1 MTSRSWKSIASRL
14 ITGGLI
20 VGLVALLMWSL
31 TTHDPTSSVA
41 QQPRAEANEPEVE
54 ADRPTFMAG
63 RIDEQQY
70 LKLRGEYFAERR
82 GLPYGSLDEP
92 RGLALRI
99 MDQQIAAQ
107 QAAQQPQAATAS
119 QWNPIG
125 PAPIP
130 NGQTSN
136 RTDPVSGRTIAIAVH
151 PTNPNIVYVGTA
163 NGGLYRT
170 LDGGTTWTP
179 LMDAA
184 DSLSIGAIAIA
195 PSNPDIVY
203 VGTGESGQSC
213 DSYIGVGV
221 YRIDNASTTATLTG
235 PINPLVTTGI
245 AGTRA
250 FNAVAISEI
259 LVNPTN
265 AANIFVS
272 TTSAQAGIGCS
283 YPPFNTVPQQSLVGL
298 YRSTNATAV
307 GAIDFT
313 KITVTTAGSVA
324 PDTSGN
330 REISD
335 LAMEPGNPNVILAW
349 VMGSTAANDGGVWRT
364 ANALAA
370 TPTFSRTQATSLGFA
385 RGELAINK
393 VGSTVN
399 VVAATE
405 EGSAGI
411 LRKSTDGGVTWP
423 TAISALGAPGAG
435 FCSGQ
440 CWYDIAVAMDPAN
453 ANLIYLGGSA
463 NGTNGS
469 VYVRSTN
476 GTSFVRSETGLHADM
491 HALAVAPSNSTIVYA
506 GNDGG
511 IWRSSDSGA
520 TWVSKNNGSFSA
532 TQFQSV
538 AVHPTDRNF
547 LIGGTQDNGT
557 QWKKADGSWFRAD
570 FGDGGYALIDQN
582 ATDTTNVTMYHTYF
596 NQAGGLLG
604 FARVITT
611 GCASDNGSI
620 SNWAFRG
627 AGYVDGTIGCGN
639 VAVAANN
646 GIGLFD
652 SAVLFYAPMALGPG
666 NPNTVYYATDR
677 LYRST
682 NRGDTMTAVSQQFA
696 NGVPVTTIGIS
707 PQDDN
712 VRIVGTRDGK
722 IYRTMTGGNPL
733 TDVTSASFPTN
744 PGSATRRFVGRA
756 VIDPNNV
763 NTAYV
768 TFAYYAPAGQGVWKT
783 TNLNAATPT
792 WTASGNGMPS
802 VPVNAFAIDPA
813 DSNVL
818 FAGTDI
824 GVYQSTDGGANWAPF
839 NSGLPRVPVFDLV
852 FQQANRV
859 LRAATHG
866 RGIYEYAFVAQRF
879 VYLPLVVNNY
889 TAPAT
894 LPTLQNAD
902 FDLGHVAWTESST
915 NFPGPESLLYLGST
929 GGAPAA
935 YSGTWLAWLGG
946 ADNEVSDL
954 SQQITVP
961 NGTGPFYL
969 YFRYQIGSDETN
981 CSQVTP
987 SDTFTLRIDNTQV
1000 DGIVVCNAFNT
1011 GANWVEF
1018 SFVPDF
1024 SAYAG
1029 QTITL
1034 HLRLTNNASLNSN
1047 VFLDSLHFSST
1058 PPAMKPQVGG
1068 WRSLPIT
1075 TEAKNGEQSVR
1086 STHK

>member
-1 MTSRSWKSIASRL
+1 
-14 ITGGLI
+14 
-20 VGLVALLMWSL
+20 MW
-31 TTHDPTSSVA
+31 A
-41 QQPRAEANEPEVE
+41 
-54 ADRPTFMAG
+54 
-63 RIDEQQY
+63 
-70 LKLRGEYFAERR
+70 RR
-82 GLPYGSLDEP
+82 
-92 RGLALRI
+92 
-99 MDQQIAAQ
+99 
-107 QAAQQPQAATAS
+107 
-119 QWNPIG
+119 
-125 PAPIP
+125 
-130 NGQTSN
+130 
-136 RTDPVSGRTIAIAVH
+136 
-151 PTNPNIVYVGTA
+151 

-179 LMDAA
+179 LMDNA
-184 DSLSIGAIAIA
+184 DSLAIGAIAIA
-195 PSNPDIVY
+195 PSNPEIVY

-213 DSYIGVGV
+213 DSFIGVGV

-259 LVNPTN
+259 LVNPIN
-265 AANIFVS
+265 AANIFVA

-283 YPPFNTVPQQSLVGL
+283 FPPFNTVPQQSLVGL

-307 GAIDFT
+307 GAIDFS
-313 KITVTTAGSVA
+313 KITVTTAGSIA

-335 LAMEPGNPNVILAW
+335 LAMEPGNPNVVLAW
-349 VMGSTAANDGGVWRT
+349 VMGSTAAADGGVWRT

-370 TPTFSRTQATSLGFA
+370 TPTFSRTQATTLGFA

-393 VGSTVN
+393 VGSTVT

-405 EGSAGI
+405 EGNNGR
-411 LRKSTDGGVTWP
+411 LRTSTNGGVTF
-423 TAISALGAPGAG
+423 TAPQSTLGAPLAG

-440 CWYDIAVAMDPAN
+440 CWYDIAVAIDPTN
-453 ANLIYLGGSA
+453 ANVIHLGGSA
-463 NGTNGS
+463 NGNNGS
-469 VYVRSTN
+469 VYARSTN
-476 GTSFVRSETGLHADM
+476 GATFTRSDTGLHSDT
-491 HALAVAPSNSTIVYA
+491 HALAVAPSNPSIVYV

-511 IWRSSDSGA
+511 IWRSSDAGA
-520 TWVSKNNGSFSA
+520 TWVSKNNGGFSA

-557 QWKKADGSWFRAD
+557 NWKKADGSWFRAD
-570 FGDGGYALIDQN
+570 YGDGGYALIDQN
-582 ATDTTNVTMYHTYF
+582 AADTTNVTMYHTYF
-596 NQAGGLLG
+596 NQVGAMG
-604 FARVITT
+604 FARVTT
-611 GCASDNGSI
+611 TAN
-620 SNWAFRG
+620 A
-627 AGYVDGTIGCGN
+627 VDDGWTFYGCGFGGST
-639 VAVAANN
+639 AN
-646 GIGLFD
+646 GLACTD
-652 SAVLFYAPMALGPG
+652 TAVLFYAPMALGPG
-666 NPNTVYYATDR
+666 NPNTMYFGSDR

-682 NRGDTMTAVSQQFA
+682 NSGVTMTVVSQQFA

-707 PQDDN
+707 PQNDN

-722 IYRTMTGGNPL
+722 VYRTMTGGNPM
-733 TDVTSASFPTN
+733 TDVTSASFPAN

-792 WTASGNGMPS
+792 WTAAGNGMPS

-824 GVYQSTDGGANWAPF
+824 GVYQSTDGGANWTPF
-839 NSGLPRVPVFDLV
+839 NANLPRVPVFDLV

-866 RGIYEYAFVAQRF
+866 RGIYEYSFQTEQY
-879 VYLPLVVNNY
+879 VYLPLVARNY
-889 TAPAT
+889 
-894 LPTLQNAD
+894 PTLTRRCPRCKMPISIWAMWRGRNPPPTSPAPCRCYQ
-902 FDLGHVAWTESST
+902 S
-915 NFPGPESLLYLGST
+915 ST

-935 YSGTWLAWLGG
+935 HSGAWLAWLGG

-969 YFRYQIGSDETN
+969 YFLYQIGSDETN
-981 CSQVTP
+981 CNLVTP
-987 SDTFTLRIDNTQV
+987 SDTFTLRINNTQV
-1000 DGIVVCNAFNT
+1000 DIIMVCNAYNT
-1011 GANWVEF
+1011 GPNWTEF
-1018 SFVPDF
+1018 SFVPDL

-1034 HLRLTNNASLNSN
+1034 DIRVTTDNTANTLSN
-1047 VFLDSLHFSST
+1047 VFLDSLYFSTT
-1058 PPAMKPQVGG
+1058 PPVLKSQASGLRTLPVVNGATGG
-1068 WRSLPIT
+1068 GQASR
-1075 TEAKNGEQSVR
+1075 EK
-1086 STHK
+1086 

>member
-1 MTSRSWKSIASRL
+1 MTSHIWKTIAARFIKGAL
-14 ITGGLI
+14 IIGLA
-20 VGLVALLMWSL
+20 GALIWSL
-31 TTHDPTSSVA
+31 APHDSSLLTDQLKNA
-41 QQPRAEANEPEVE
+41 AAADRDRD
-54 ADRPTFMAG
+54 ADRPGFIAG
-63 RIDEQQY
+63 LIDETMY
-70 LKLRGEYFAERR
+70 LRLRSEYLAERR
-82 GLPYGSLDEP
+82 GLPYGSLVQP
-92 RGLALRI
+92 RTQALNVMAR
-99 MDQQIAAQ
+99 QEAQ
-107 QAAQQPQAATAS
+107 QAARPTAATAN
-119 QWNPIG
+119 QWTPVG

-130 NGQTSN
+130 NGQTTTRS
-136 RTDPVSGRTIAIAVH
+136 DPVSGRTIAIAVH
-151 PTNPNIVYVGTA
+151 PTNPDIVYVGTA
-163 NGGLYRT
+163 YGGLYRT
-170 LDGGTTWTP
+170 TNGGTSWTP

-195 PSNPDIVY
+195 PSNPEIVY
-203 VGTGESGQSC
+203 VGTGEAGQSC
-213 DSYIGVGV
+213 DSFIGVGV
-221 YRIDNASTTATLTG
+221 YRIDNASTTANLTG

-259 LVNPTN
+259 LVNPIN
-265 AANIFVS
+265 AANIFVA
-272 TTSAQAGIGCS
+272 TTSAQAGMGCS

-307 GAIDFT
+307 GAIDFS
-313 KITVTTAGSVA
+313 KITVTTAGSIA

-349 VMGSTAANDGGVWRT
+349 VMGSTAANDGGLWRT

-405 EGSAGI
+405 EGTAGTV
-411 LRKSTDGGVTWP
+411 RKSADGGVTWP
-423 TAISALGAPGAG
+423 TSISALGAPGSG

-440 CWYDIAVAMDPAN
+440 CWYDIAVALDPTN
-453 ANLIYLGGSA
+453 ANNIHLGGSA
-463 NGTNGS
+463 NGANGS
-469 VYVRSTN
+469 IYVRSTN
-476 GTSFVRSETGLHADM
+476 GTSFTRSDTGLHADM
-491 HALAVAPSNSTIVYA
+491 HALAVAPSNPSIVYA

-511 IWRSSDSGA
+511 IWRSSDGGA
-520 TWVSKNNGSFSA
+520 TWISKNNGQFSA

-557 QWKKADGSWFRAD
+557 EWRKADGTWFRAD
-570 FGDGGYALIDQN
+570 FGDGGYALIDQS
-582 ATDTTNVTMYHTYF
+582 ATDTTTVTMYHTYF
-596 NQAGGLLG
+596 NQVGGLLG

-611 GCASDNGSI
+611 GCASDNGNI

-627 AGYVDGTIGCGN
+627 AGYVDGTIGCGG

-696 NGVPVTTIGIS
+696 AGVPVTTIGIS

-712 VRIVGTRDGK
+712 VRIVGTRDGRV
-722 IYRTMTGGNPL
+722 YRTMTGGNPM
-733 TDVTSASFPTN
+733 TDVTSASFPVN
-744 PGSATRRFVGRA
+744 PGSATRRFIGRA

-768 TFAYYAPAGQGVWKT
+768 TFSYYAPAGQGVWKT

-792 WTASGNGMPS
+792 WTASGNGIPS
-802 VPVNAFAIDPA
+802 VPVNAFAVDPA

-839 NSGLPRVPVFDLV
+839 DAGLPRVPVFDLA
-852 FQQANRV
+852 FQNANRV

-866 RGIYEYAFVAQRF
+866 RGIYEYEFVTQKF
-879 VYLPLVVNNY
+879 VYLPLVARNY
-889 TAPAT
+889 TAPT
-894 LPTLQNAD
+894 PLPTLPNAN
-902 FDLGHVAWTESST
+902 FDSGHVAWTEDST
-915 NFPGPESLLYLGST
+915 NAFPLLYQENT
-929 GGAPAA
+929 GGAPASA
-935 YSGTWLAWLGG
+935 HTSPWLAWLGG
-946 ADNEVSDL
+946 ANTEVSDL
-954 SQQITVP
+954 WQQLTVP

-969 YFRYQIGSDETN
+969 YFRYQISSDETN

-987 SDTFTLRIDNTQV
+987 SDTFTLRINNTQV
-1000 DGIVVCNAFNT
+1000 DGLVVCNAFNT
-1011 GANWVEF
+1011 GANWTEF

-1029 QTITL
+1029 QTIAL
-1034 HLRLTNNASLNSN
+1034 HLVVSTDANLTSS
-1047 VFLDSLHFSST
+1047 VYVDSLYFSST
-1058 PPAMKPQVGG
+1058 PPALKAATGSGIRTLPVVTHSAGG
-1068 WRSLPIT
+1068 G
-1075 TEAKNGEQSVR
+1075 ASVR
-1086 STHK
+1086 Q

>member
-14 ITGGLI
+14 LTGGLAI
-20 VGLVALLMWSL
+20 GLIIALIWSL
-31 TTHDPTSSVA
+31 VPRDPDSLAA
-41 QQPRAEANEPEVE
+41 QLKSAAATDRDRDP
-54 ADRPTFMAG
+54 DRPGFISG
-63 RIDEQQY
+63 LIDEQEYMRLRNDY
-70 LKLRGEYFAERR
+70 LAERR
-82 GLPYGSLDEP
+82 GLPYGSLNDP
-92 RGLALRI
+92 RGQALRA
-99 MDQQIAAQ
+99 MAQQTAAQ
-107 QAAQQPQAATAS
+107 KPQAATAN
-119 QWNPIG
+119 QWTPVG

-136 RTDPVSGRTIAIAVH
+136 RSDPVSGRTIAIAVH

-179 LMDAA
+179 LMDSA

-195 PSNPDIVY
+195 PSNPEIVY

-213 DSYIGVGV
+213 DSFVGVGV

-259 LVNPTN
+259 LVNPIN
-265 AANIFVS
+265 AANIFVA

-283 YPPFNTVPQQSLVGL
+283 YPPFNTVPQQSLKGL

-313 KITVTTAGSVA
+313 KITVTSAGSVA

-330 REISD
+330 RDISD
-335 LAMEPGNPNVILAW
+335 LAMEPGNPNVIIAW
-349 VMGSTAANDGGVWRT
+349 VMGSTSASDGGLWRT

-405 EGSAGI
+405 EGTGGTV
-411 LRKSTDGGVTWP
+411 RKSVTGGATFTATVT
-423 TAISALGAPGAG
+423 TLGAPGAG
-435 FCSGQ
+435 FCGGQ
-440 CWYDIAVAMDPAN
+440 CWYDIAVAMDPNN
-453 ANLIYLGGSA
+453 ANNIYLGGSA
-463 NGTNGS
+463 NDTNGS

-476 GTSFVRSETGLHADM
+476 GTTFARSDTGLHADM
-491 HALAVAPSNSTIVYA
+491 HALAVAPSNPTIVYA

-520 TWVSKNNGSFSA
+520 TWVSKNNSDFSA

-557 QWKKADGSWFRAD
+557 QWKKPDGSWFRAD

-582 ATDTTNVTMYHTYF
+582 AADTTNVTMYHTYF

-611 GCASDNGSI
+611 GCASDDGNT

-627 AGYVDGTIGCGN
+627 AGYTDATIGCGN
-639 VAVAANN
+639 VAVAASN
-646 GIGLFD
+646 GINQFD
-652 SAVLFYAPMALGPG
+652 SAVLFYAAMALGPG
-666 NPNTVYYATDR
+666 NPNTVYYGTDR
-677 LYRST
+677 LYRSA

-707 PQDDN
+707 PQNDN

-722 IYRTMTGGNPL
+722 VYRTMTGANPL
-733 TDVTSASFPTN
+733 DNVTSASFPAN

-756 VIDPNNV
+756 VIDPNNT

-792 WTASGNGMPS
+792 WTAAGNGMPS

-824 GVYQSTDGGANWAPF
+824 GVYQSTDGGANWTPF

-866 RGIYEYAFVAQRF
+866 RGIYEYAFVTQQL
-879 VYLPLVVNNY
+879 VYLPLIAYNY
-889 TAPAT
+889 TAPT
-894 LPTLQNAD
+894 PPTLQNAD
-902 FDLGHVAWTESST
+902 FDLGHVAWTESSS
-915 NFPGPESLLYLGST
+915 NFPGPLSLLYQGST

-935 YSGTWLAWLGG
+935 YSGAWLAWLGG

-954 SQQITVP
+954 SQQIAVP

-987 SDTFTLRIDNTQV
+987 SDMFTLRIDNTQV
-1000 DGIVVCNAFNT
+1000 DGIVICNGFNT
-1011 GANWVEF
+1011 GPNWTEF

-1029 QTITL
+1029 QTITV

-1058 PPAMKPQVGG
+1058 PPVLKSKAGG
-1068 WRSLPIT
+1068 WRSMPSG
-1075 TEAKNGEQSVR
+1075 TEAQNGGQNIR
-1086 STHK
+1086 SATK

>member
-1 MTSRSWKSIASRL
+1 MTSRLRKSIAGRL
-14 ITGGLI
+14 VTGLLAVGLI
-20 VGLVALLMWSL
+20 AALIWSL
-31 TTHDPTSSVA
+31 TPYDPDSLTA
-41 QQPRAEANEPEVE
+41 QLKSAAAVE
-54 ADRPTFMAG
+54 RDLDPDRPGFISG
-63 RIDEQQY
+63 LIDEQEY
-70 LKLRGEYFAERR
+70 MRLRGDYLAERR
-82 GLPYGSLDEP
+82 GLPYGNLAAP
-92 RGLALRI
+92 REQALRA
-99 MDQQIAAQ
+99 MTQQEALR
-107 QAAQQPQAATAS
+107 PQAATAN
-119 QWNPIG
+119 QWEPVG

-130 NGQTSN
+130 NGQTTN
-136 RTDPVSGRTIAIAVH
+136 RSDPVSGRTIAIAVH
-151 PTNPNIVYVGTA
+151 PTNPDIVYVGTA

-170 LDGGTTWTP
+170 LNGGTTWTA
-179 LMDAA
+179 LMDSA
-184 DSLSIGAIAIA
+184 DSLAIGAIAIA
-195 PSNPDIVY
+195 PSNPEIVY

-213 DSYIGVGV
+213 DSFIGVGL

-259 LVNPTN
+259 LVNPIN
-265 AANIFVS
+265 AANIFVA
-272 TTSAQAGIGCS
+272 TTSAQACIGCS
-283 YPPFNTVPQQSLVGL
+283 YPPFSTVPQQSLMGL

-324 PDTSGN
+324 PDTTGN

-335 LAMEPGNPNVILAW
+335 IAMEPGNPNVLLAW

-370 TPTFSRTQATSLGFA
+370 TPTFSRTQATTLGFA

-393 VGSTVN
+393 VGSVVN

-405 EGSAGI
+405 EGTAGTV
-411 LRKSTDGGVTWP
+411 RKSATGGVTF
-423 TAISALGAPGAG
+423 TATVTTLGAPGAG
-435 FCSGQ
+435 FCGGQ

-463 NGTNGS
+463 NDTNGS

-476 GTSFVRSETGLHADM
+476 GTTFARSDTGLHADM
-491 HALAVAPSNSTIVYA
+491 HALAVAPSNPAIVYA

-520 TWVSKNNGSFSA
+520 TWVSKNNSDFSA

-557 QWKKADGSWFRAD
+557 NWKKADGSWFRAD

-611 GCASDNGSI
+611 GCASDNGSV

-627 AGYVDGTIGCGN
+627 AGYTDGTIGCGN
-639 VAVAANN
+639 VAIAANN
-646 GIGLFD
+646 GINLFD

-666 NPNTVYYATDR
+666 NPNTVYYGTDR

-707 PQDDN
+707 PQNDN

-722 IYRTMTGGNPL
+722 VYRTMTGANPM
-733 TDVTSASFPTN
+733 TDVTSASFPAN
-744 PGSATRRFVGRA
+744 PGNAARRFVGRA

-792 WTASGNGMPS
+792 WTASGNGIPS
-802 VPVNAFAIDPA
+802 VPVNAFAVDPA

-824 GVYQSTDGGANWAPF
+824 GVYRSTDGGANWAPF
-839 NSGLPRVPVFDLV
+839 NTNLPRVPVFDLV

-866 RGIYEYAFVAQRF
+866 RGIYEYSFATQQF
-879 VYLPLVVNNY
+879 VYLPLIMNNY
-889 TAPAT
+889 GSSAAA

-915 NFPGPESLLYLGST
+915 NFPGPESLLFQGGT

-935 YSGTWLAWLGG
+935 YSGAWLAWLGG
-946 ADNEVSDL
+946 FNDEVSDL

-981 CSQVTP
+981 CNQVTP
-987 SDTFTLRIDNTQV
+987 SDTFTLRINNTQV

-1011 GANWVEF
+1011 GANWTLF
-1018 SFVPDF
+1018 SFITDF

-1029 QTITL
+1029 QTITV
-1034 HLRLTNNASLNSN
+1034 HIRLTNNATLNSN
-1047 VFLDSLHFSST
+1047 VFLDSLYFSST
-1058 PPAMKPQVGG
+1058 PPTLQAQPGG
-1068 WRSLPIT
+1068 LRTLPVVNGATGGGQT
-1075 TEAKNGEQSVR
+1075 TREK
-1086 STHK
+1086 

>member
-1 MTSRSWKSIASRL
+1 MTSHTRKTVASRL
-14 ITGGLI
+14 IKVALLL
-20 VGLVALLMWSL
+20 GLVAALIWSL
-31 TTHDPTSSVA
+31 APHDPNLLSDQLRSAVA
-41 QQPRAEANEPEVE
+41 
-54 ADRPTFMAG
+54 ADRNRDPDRPGFIAG
-63 RIDEQQY
+63 LIDETVY
-70 LKLRGEYFAERR
+70 LRLRGDYLAERR
-82 GLPYGSLDEP
+82 GLPYGSLDQP
-92 RGLALRI
+92 REQALNV
-99 MDQQIAAQ
+99 MAQ
-107 QAAQQPQAATAS
+107 QEAQRPLAPSAG
-119 QWNPIG
+119 QWTPLG

-130 NGQTSN
+130 NGQTTN
-136 RTDPVSGRTIAIAVH
+136 RSDPVSGRTIAIAVH
-151 PTNPNIVYVGTA
+151 PTNPDIVYVGTA
-163 NGGLYRT
+163 YGGLYRT
-170 LDGGTTWTP
+170 LDGGTTWAP
-179 LMDAA
+179 LMDSA
-184 DSLSIGAIAIA
+184 DSLAIGAIAIA

-213 DSYIGVGV
+213 DSFIGVGL
-221 YRIDNASTTATLTG
+221 YRIDNASTTADLTG

-259 LVNPTN
+259 LVDPTN
-265 AANIFVS
+265 PATIFVA
-272 TTSAQAGIGCS
+272 TTSAQAGMGCS
-283 YPPFNTVPQQSLVGL
+283 YPPFNTVPQQSLMGL
-298 YRSTNATAV
+298 YRSTNATA
-307 GAIDFT
+307 ALNSIAFS

-364 ANALAA
+364 GNALAA
-370 TPTFSRTQATSLGFA
+370 TPTFSRTQATSLSYA

-405 EGSAGI
+405 EGSTGR
-411 LRKSTDGGVTWP
+411 LRASANGGVTF
-423 TAISALGAPGAG
+423 SAPVGNLGAPSQG

-440 CWYDIAVAMDPAN
+440 CWYDIAVALDPNN

-463 NGTNGS
+463 NGTTGS

-476 GTSFVRSETGLHADM
+476 GSTFTRSDTGLHADM
-491 HALAVAPSNSTIVYA
+491 HALAVAPSNPTIVYA

-520 TWVSKNNGSFSA
+520 TWVSKNNGQFSA

-557 QWKKADGSWFRAD
+557 EWRKADGTWFRAD
-570 FGDGGYALIDQN
+570 FGDGGYALIDQS
-582 ATDTTNVTMYHTYF
+582 AADTTNVTMYHTYF

-611 GCASDNGSI
+611 GCASDNGSV

-627 AGYVDGTIGCGN
+627 AGYTDATIGCGG
-639 VAVAANN
+639 VAIAANN

-682 NRGDTMTAVSQQFA
+682 NRGDTMTAVSQQFT

-707 PQDDN
+707 PQNDN

-722 IYRTMTGGNPL
+722 VYRTMTGANPL
-733 TDVTSASFPTN
+733 DNVTSASFPAN

-768 TFAYYAPAGQGVWKT
+768 TFSYYAPAGQGVWKT

-792 WTASGNGMPS
+792 WTASGNGIPS
-802 VPVNAFAIDPA
+802 VPVNAFVVDPA

-818 FAGTDI
+818 YAGTDI

-839 NSGLPRVPVFDLV
+839 NTGLPRVPVFDLA
-852 FQQANRV
+852 FQDAHRV

-866 RGIYEYAFVAQRF
+866 RGIYEYSFQTEQK
-879 VYLPLVVNNY
+879 VYLPLVARNY
-889 TAPAT
+889 AAQTPLPA
-894 LPTLQNAD
+894 LPNAN
-902 FDLGHVAWTESST
+902 FDSGHVAWTEDST
-915 NFPGPESLLYLGST
+915 NSFPLIYQENT

-935 YSGTWLAWLGG
+935 HTAPWLAWLGG
-946 ADNEVSDL
+946 ANNEISDL
-954 SQQITVP
+954 AQPLTVP
-961 NGTGPFYL
+961 SGTGPFYL
-969 YFRYQIGSDETN
+969 YFRYQIASDETN

-987 SDTFTLRIDNTQV
+987 SDVVALRINNAQV
-1000 DGIVVCNAFNT
+1000 DSLVICNSFNT
-1011 GANWVEF
+1011 GANWIEF
-1018 SFVPDF
+1018 SFLPDL

-1034 HLRLTNNASLNSN
+1034 DVRASTNGSLSSSF
-1047 VFLDSLHFSST
+1047 FLDSLYFSST
-1058 PPAMKPQVGG
+1058 PPSLTAAPASGARTLPVVTSTAGG
-1068 WRSLPIT
+1068 GASAR
-1075 TEAKNGEQSVR
+1075 Q
-1086 STHK
+1086 